1 MCYPFHN
8 RTISTPC
15 VPPKEHYM
23 YIRKIITFAFL
34 SVIIVLI
41 AGLSACERISQ
52 ITQPATPQMAEL
64 SEEISIGVV
73 LPLTGRLADTFGTPI
88 SQAFELARGEINAA
102 HPSGIKLKF
111 IIEDDQSTID
121 GAVEAFNKLIHQE
134 GVSIILGPAT
144 SSQTEMVFPV
154 AQENQVVAIS
164 PTSSARGLS
173 ALGNYVFRIALTT
186 DKLIP
191 PGIEV
196 TQTKLGYQ
204 RAATMYDETDLF
216 SADGDAAVQEV
227 LAAKG
232 VEVITTETFQ
242 GGDTDFSQQLTRIQ
256 TLNPDVIFVS
266 CLSPEKPGIL
276 MPGHELGISAPFI
289 VRTLTATDVQAAGAA
304 AEGAITFIGWGTAV
318 DTPGNKTFVE
328 NYNTTFGMEPSNYA
342 ARSYATLHIL
352 AAAIANAQ
360 STDAAAIRDALA
372 SIRDFD
378 TIFGK
383 FSFDAN
389 GDAVYDEKVL
399 IVKDGKLVRFE

>member
-1 MCYPFHN
+1 MNTKKF
-8 RTISTPC
+8 TL
-15 VPPKEHYM
+15 
-23 YIRKIITFAFL
+23 FASLFAI
-34 SVIIVLI
+34 VVLI
-41 AGLSACERISQ
+41 VEFSACDRVSQ
-52 ITQPATPQMAEL
+52 IIQPDAPQMAEP

-73 LPLTGRLADTFGTPI
+73 LPLAGRLADTFGKPM
-88 SQAFELARGEINAA
+88 QQGFELALSEINAA
-102 HPSGIKLKF
+102 QPNGAKLKL
-111 IIEDDQSTID
+111 IINDDQSTVE
-121 GAVEAFNKLIHQE
+121 GAIAAFNTLSEE

-144 SSQTEMVFPV
+144 SSQTEMTFPV

-173 ALGNYVFRIALTT
+173 ALGDYVFRIALTT

-196 TQTKLGYQ
+196 TQAKLGYQ

-216 SADGDAAVQEV
+216 STDGDASVQEV

-276 MPGHELGISAPFI
+276 MQGRELGISAPFI

-304 AEGAITFIGWGTAV
+304 AEGAITFVGWGTAV
-318 DTPGNKTFVE
+318 DTPGNKAFVE
-328 NYNTTFGMEPSNYA
+328 NYNTKFKMEPTNYA

-352 AAAIANAQ
+352 AAAIAKAQ

-372 SIRDFD
+372 SIKDLD

>member
-1 MCYPFHN
+1 MN
-8 RTISTPC
+8 IQ
-15 VPPKEHYM
+15 KN
-23 YIRKIITFAFL
+23 ITFTLL

-41 AGLSACERISQ
+41 AGLSACERVAQ
-52 ITQPATPQMAEL
+52 VTQPTTPPMAEPDG
-64 SEEISIGVV
+64 EISVGVV
-73 LPLTGRLADTFGTPI
+73 LPLTGRLADTFGTLNA
-88 SQAFELARGEINAA
+88 QGFELALSEINAE

-121 GAVEAFNKLIHQE
+121 KAVEAFNTLIHQE
-134 GVSIILGPAT
+134 DVSIILGPAT
-144 SSQTEMVFPV
+144 SGQTEMAFPV

-164 PTSSARGLS
+164 PTSAARGLS
-173 ALGNYVFRIALTT
+173 AIGDYVFRVSLTT
-186 DKLIP
+186 DRLIP

-204 RAATMYDETDLF
+204 RAATMYDETDFF
-216 SADGDAAVQEV
+216 STDGDASVQEV
-227 LAAKG
+227 LTAKG
-232 VEVITTETFQ
+232 VKVITTETFQ
-242 GGDTDFSQQLTRIQ
+242 GGATDFSEQLTRIQ
-256 TLNPDVIFVS
+256 ALNPDVIFVS

-276 MPGHELGISAPFI
+276 MQGRELGISAPFI
-289 VRTLTATDVQAAGAA
+289 VRTLTAADVQAAGAA
-304 AEGAITFIGWGTAV
+304 AEGAITFVGWGTAV
-318 DTPGNKTFVE
+318 DTPGNKAFVE
-328 NYNTTFGMEPSNYA
+328 NYSAKFGTEPTNYA

-352 AAAIANAQ
+352 AEAIANAQ

>member
-1 MCYPFHN
+1 MN
-8 RTISTPC
+8 T
-15 VPPKEHYM
+15 KKLM
-23 YIRKIITFAFL
+23 LFA
-34 SVIIVLI
+34 SVFAIVVLI
-41 AGLSACERISQ
+41 VGFSACDRVSQ
-52 ITQPATPQMAEL
+52 IIEPDAPQMAEP

-73 LPLTGRLADTFGTPI
+73 LPLTGRYTDTFGI
-88 SQAFELARGEINAA
+88 LNSEGFELALSEINAA
-102 HPSGIKLKF
+102 PPSGMKLKF

-121 GAVEAFNKLIHQE
+121 GAVAAFNKLIHQE
-134 GVSIILGPAT
+134 GVSIILGPST
-144 SSQTEMVFPV
+144 SSQTEMAFPV
-154 AQENQVVAIS
+154 ARENQVVAIS
-164 PTSSARGLS
+164 PTSAARDLS
-173 ALGNYVFRIALTT
+173 AISDYVFRVSLTT

-191 PGIEV
+191 PGIEI

-216 SADGDAAVQEV
+216 STDGDASVQEI

-242 GGDTDFSQQLTRIQ
+242 GGDTDFSEQLTRIQ
-256 TLNPDVIFVS
+256 SLKPDVIFVS
-266 CLSPEKPGIL
+266 CLSAEKPGIL
-276 MPGHELGISAPFI
+276 MQGRELGISAPFI
-289 VRTLTATDVQAAGAA
+289 VRTLTAADVQAAGAA
-304 AEGAITFIGWGTAV
+304 AEGAITIVGWGATL
-318 DTPGNKTFVE
+318 DTPGNQAFVE
-328 NYNTTFGMEPSNYA
+328 NYSAKFGTEPTNYA

-352 AAAIANAQ
+352 AEAIANAQ